1 MPDWMVG
8 RTEDLTGIDPYLNF
22 HGKIIGEQVGQ
33 ILSNLPSILLRI
45 VSLGISG
52 QIRMPTPEAW
62 SGFGL
67 LAQRSGRNSQ
77 MRCQFGENVAIGC

>member
-33 ILSNLPSILLRI
+33 ILSNLPSVLLRI
-45 VSLGISG
+45 VSLAKYECRRLRRGVG
-52 QIRMPTPEAW
+52 LACLRNGLDEIRKCGA
-62 SGFGL
+62 S
-67 LAQRSGRNSQ
+67 LAKMLR
-77 MRCQFGENVAIGC
+77 